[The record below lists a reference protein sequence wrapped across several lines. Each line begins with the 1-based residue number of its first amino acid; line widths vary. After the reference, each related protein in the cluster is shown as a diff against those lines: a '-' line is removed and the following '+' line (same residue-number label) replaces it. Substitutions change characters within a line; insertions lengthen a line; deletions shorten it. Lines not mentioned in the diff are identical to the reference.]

1 MNELTLRPDLQ
12 QLLPVGE
19 RLRPEPAL
27 VVLAG
32 RSAPVRGSNRRRRLG
47 LVQPDDGFRPFRIY

>member
-12 QLLPVGE
+12 QLLPAGE
-19 RLRPEPAL
+19 RMRPEPAL
-27 VVLAG
+27 VALAARKG
-32 RSAPVRGSNRRRRLG
+32 PTRGSNRRRMLG